1 MVTAFEHDTIIS
13 REASVSGGEDVMSGP
28 PVSSQRRRATYEI
41 MCGNAREVVP
51 ELDVVHMVM
60 TSPPYWAKRRYGS
73 SSAEVGREED
83 VEAYIGSLVAI
94 LASVPLHPRGSM

>member
-1 MVTAFEHDTIIS
+1 
-13 REASVSGGEDVMSGP
+13 MSGP